1 MERPI
6 KKEIIYKKT
15 IPTPLGEMIA
25 CTTKK
30 GLCFLDFSDRKD
42 FTKLFHKMQETL
54 NGIITEKDIEKE
66 EKEIMDSVESELK
79 EYFLG
84 KRKEFSIPLILIG
97 TDFQKK
103 VWQELLQIPYGKTIS
118 YLHEANNINKP
129 KAFRAVANA
138 NGKNK
143 ISIII
148 PCHRVI
154 ANNGTLGGYGGGLD
168 KKQYLLNLESSN

>member
-1 MERPI
+1 
-6 KKEIIYKKT
+6 
-15 IPTPLGEMIA
+15 
-25 CTTKK
+25 
-30 GLCFLDFSDRKD
+30 
-42 FTKLFHKMQETL
+42 MQETL

-168 KKQYLLNLESSN
+168 KKQFLLNLESSN

>member
-1 MERPI
+1 MGKTI
-6 KKEIIYKKT
+6 KKEVIYRKT
-15 IPTPLGEMIA
+15 ITTPLGDMIA

-30 GLCFLDFSDRKD
+30 GLCFLDFYNRKD
-42 FTKLFHKMQETL
+42 FTILFHKMQDTL
-54 NGIITEKDIEKE
+54 NGIITDSSINNEENQIMDNVEKE
-66 EKEIMDSVESELK
+66 LN
-79 EYFLG
+79 EYFCG
-84 KRKEFSIPLILIG
+84 GRKEFTIPLILIG

-118 YLHEANNINKP
+118 YLQEANNINKP

-154 ANNGTLGGYGGGLD
+154 ANNGKLGGYGGGLD

>member
-1 MERPI
+1 ME
-6 KKEIIYKKT
+6 KTFEKDIIYKKT
-15 IPTPLGEMIA
+15 ITTPLGDLIA

-42 FTKLFHKMQETL
+42 FTKLFHKMQGAL
-54 NGIITEKDIEKE
+54 NGIITDSPIGNE
-66 EKEIMDSVESELK
+66 EKQIMDSVVKELN
-79 EYFLG
+79 EYFNG
-84 KRKEFSIPLILIG
+84 ERKEFTIPLILIG

-118 YLHEANNINKP
+118 YLQEANNIKQP

-143 ISIII
+143 ISIIV

-154 ANNGTLGGYGGGLD
+154 ANNGKLGGYGGGLD
-168 KKQYLLNLESSN
+168 KKQYLLKLESSN

>member
-1 MERPI
+1 
-6 KKEIIYKKT
+6 
-15 IPTPLGEMIA
+15 
-25 CTTKK
+25 
-30 GLCFLDFSDRKD
+30 
-42 FTKLFHKMQETL
+42 MQETL

-79 EYFLG
+79 EYYLG

-103 VWQELLQIPYGKTIS
+103 VWKELLQIPYGKTIS
-118 YLHEANNINKP
+118 YLQEANNINKP

>member
-1 MERPI
+1 MEKPI
-6 KKEIIYKKT
+6 EKQIIYRKT
-15 IPTPLGEMIA
+15 ITTPLGDMIA

-30 GLCFLDFSDRKD
+30 GLCFLDFSNIKD
-42 FTKLFHKMQETL
+42 FTILFHKMQDTL
-54 NGIITEKDIEKE
+54 NGIITDSSINNE
-66 EKEIMDSVESELK
+66 ENQIMDSVEKELK
-79 EYFLG
+79 EYFTG
-84 KRKEFSIPLILIG
+84 ERKEFTIPLILIG

-118 YLHEANNINKP
+118 YLQEANNINQP

-154 ANNGTLGGYGGGLD
+154 ANNGKLGGYGGGLD
-168 KKQYLLNLESSN
+168 KKQYILNLESSN